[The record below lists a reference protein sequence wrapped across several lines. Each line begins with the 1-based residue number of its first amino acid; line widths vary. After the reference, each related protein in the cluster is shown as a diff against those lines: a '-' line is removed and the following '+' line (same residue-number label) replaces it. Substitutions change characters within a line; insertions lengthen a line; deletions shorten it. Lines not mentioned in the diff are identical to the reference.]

1 MTNEHGPDE
10 SQGTNKSHDSG
21 AASPKPGHRGVNRL
35 TAALAAGAIV
45 LLGLGAFAL
54 LPHPIGEPAAPKA
67 DVINA
72 AAQPVKPTA
81 PRMLEAGAPFSFA
94 DLVERVSPAVVTV
107 TVEEKANVQQ
117 AFNPADLPEPFRH
130 FFDQFGAPGQQRQI
144 PRKAVAMGS
153 GFIIDKS
160 GYIVTNN
167 HVVDGATKI
176 TVKLPDGR
184 EFKAKLIGTD
194 PATDIALI
202 KIKSPKALPIVE
214 FGDDRQ
220 ARVGDWVIAVGN
232 PFGLSNT
239 VTAGIISSIG
249 RNVGNG
255 AYTDYIQID
264 APINRGNSGGPTFNI
279 QGKVIGMNTMIYS
292 PSGGSVGIGFAI
304 PASTIHDV
312 IDQLKAHGKVA
323 RGYLGVLI
331 QSITPEIA
339 SSLGNKDMKGAI
351 VASVVPNSPAAKS
364 GLKAGDVVLAVNG
377 KDVED
382 SRDLTRR
389 VAALQAGAHAKFS
402 IVRNG
407 DTKTVDVKI
416 GQRKEDQVAANSSG
430 PHGSSAHDTAK
441 AMGLGLAAVTPDIR
455 RQYNLDDDVT
465 GVLITHVDS
474 NSDAAEKGLRPGN
487 VVVSVGNVPVRNPQD
502 LSEKVEAAR
511 KEGRKSVLMLVVD
524 ANGQH
529 FVAVKIGKS

>member
-1 MTNEHGPDE
+1 MTNEHGPSE
-10 SQGTNKSHDSG
+10 NVNTSKSQGSG
-21 AASPKPGHRGVNRL
+21 EPPHPQGRKGRNRL

-54 LPHPIGEPAAPKA
+54 LPHPANE
-67 DVINA
+67 A
-72 AAQPVKPTA
+72 AAGKTDIVSASTKPVKATA
-81 PRMLEAGAPFSFA
+81 PRLLEPGAPFSFA

-107 TVEEKANVQQ
+107 TVEEKADTRQ

-130 FFDQFGAPGQQRQI
+130 FFDQFGNSGQQNQK
-144 PRKAVAMGS
+144 PRKAIAMGS

-167 HVVDGATKI
+167 HVVEGATKI

-184 EFKAKLIGTD
+184 QFQAKLIGTD

-255 AYTDYIQID
+255 PYTDYIQID
-264 APINRGNSGGPTFNI
+264 APINRGNSGGPTFNM
-279 QGKVIGMNTMIYS
+279 QGKVIGMNTLIYS

-312 IDQLKAHGKVA
+312 IDQLKAHGKVS

-351 VASVVPNSPAAKS
+351 VASVVPDSPAAKS

-377 KDVED
+377 KAVDD

-389 VAALQAGAHAKFS
+389 VAALQAGAHAKFT
-402 IVRNG
+402 IVRSG
-407 DTKTVDVKI
+407 DKKTVDVKI
-416 GQRKEDQVAANSSG
+416 GQRKEDQVAANTSG
-430 PHGSSAHDTAK
+430 NSGSSVHSAAK
-441 AMGLGLAAVTPDIR
+441 AMGLGLAAVTPEIR
-455 RQYNLDDDVT
+455 QEYNLDANVT
-465 GVLITHVDS
+465 GVLVTQVDP

-487 VVVSVGNVPVRNPQD
+487 VVVSVGNMPVHSPQE
-502 LSEKVEAAR
+502 LSEKVDEAR
-511 KEGRKSVLMLVVD
+511 KAGRKSVLMLVAD
-524 ANGQH
+524 SNGQR